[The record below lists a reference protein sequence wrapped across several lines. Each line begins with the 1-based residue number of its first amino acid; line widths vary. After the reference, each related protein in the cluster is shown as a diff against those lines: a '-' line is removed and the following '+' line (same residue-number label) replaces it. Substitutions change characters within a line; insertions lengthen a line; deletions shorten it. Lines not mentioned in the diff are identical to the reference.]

1 MRLRIRAWWPAG
13 RWGRLA
19 VVGGMLA
26 ALLALFVGAVN
37 VAIVLGTRDDVTT
50 VDRARP
56 AQAAIVLG
64 ARAYPGGGMSPM
76 LGDRVATAAEL
87 YRAGRV
93 SKVIVSGDHGT
104 WAYDE
109 PGTMR
114 DALVAAGVAPRDVFT
129 DHAGFDT
136 WATMRRAHEV
146 FGVRSAI
153 VVSQGFHLPRA
164 LYLAHAAGL
173 DAEGVPADLHD
184 YGWSVTRASEGREVV
199 ARLKAFGSAT
209 VNAPVVLGPAIPIDG
224 DGRASWGPAGPP
236 G

>member
-1 MRLRIRAWWPAG
+1 L
-13 RWGRLA
+13 GRLL
-19 VVGGMLA
+19 VVGGALA
-26 ALLALFVGAVN
+26 ALALLFVAVVN
-37 VAIVLGTRDDVTT
+37 VAIVVGTRDDVTT
-50 VDRARP
+50 VARARP
-56 AQAAIVLG
+56 AQVAIVLG

-104 WAYDE
+104 WTYDE

-114 DALVAAGVAPRDVFT
+114 DALVARGVPPQDVFT
-129 DHAGFDT
+129 DHAGFET

-173 DAEGVPADLHD
+173 EAQGVPADLRS
-184 YGWSVTRASEGREVV
+184 YGPSETSSRVREVV
-199 ARLKAFGSAT
+199 ARVKAFGSAT
-209 VNAPVVLGPAIPIDG
+209 VNAPVILGPAIPIDG
-224 DGRASWGPAGPP
+224 DGRVSWGPEGPP